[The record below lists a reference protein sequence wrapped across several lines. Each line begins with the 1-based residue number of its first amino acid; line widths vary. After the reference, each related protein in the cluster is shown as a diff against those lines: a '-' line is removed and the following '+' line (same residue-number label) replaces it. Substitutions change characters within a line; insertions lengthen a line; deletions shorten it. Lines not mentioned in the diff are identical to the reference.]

1 MRPARGFTLV
11 EVLVA
16 LLVMAVMAGL
26 AWRGIDG
33 IVRSRDV
40 SQSRLEQSLR
50 LNTVLAQ
57 WEQDLLS
64 VQETPAA
71 PAIAFDGATL
81 RLTRQQDQGMQVV
94 AWSLRGGGDGNRGV
108 IQRWAGPVTTNRA
121 DLQEQWLATQQFLG
135 NETGQLRTLEGV
147 TSWQL
152 YFFRSNAWSN
162 AQSSA
167 DVAPLPVAN
176 PASAPT
182 AVRQLLPSAVRL
194 VVNFAEGSGLSGSLT
209 RDIALG
215 PQQP

>member
-1 MRPARGFTLV
+1 
-11 EVLVA
+11 
-16 LLVMAVMAGL
+16 MAGL

-57 WEQDLLS
+57 WEQDLQS
-64 VQETPAA
+64 IQETPAA
-71 PAIAFDGATL
+71 PALTFDGGTL
-81 RLTRQQDQGMQVV
+81 RLTRHQAQGMQVV
-94 AWSLRGGGDGNRGV
+94 AWSLRGDGNRGV
-108 IQRWAGPVTTNRA
+108 IQRWAGPVTANRT

-135 NETGQLRTLEGV
+135 NETGQLRALEGV
-147 TSWQL
+147 SGWQI
-152 YFFRSNAWSN
+152 YFFRNNAWSN

-167 DVAPLPVAN
+167 DVVPLPVAN

-182 AVRQLLPSAVRL
+182 AVRHVLPSAVRL
-194 VVNFAEGSGLSGSLT
+194 VVNFAEGSGLAGSLT